1 MSHVMRLARV
11 RPCTYPREPVDVVRA
26 PLGPVPGLLHVST
39 ANLANE
45 RIVRITLTASKMWR
59 VRFGSLEAGTLT
71 HRSAWKLTLE
81 RVAD

>member
-1 MSHVMRLARV
+1 MRLARV
-11 RPCTYPREPVDVVRA
+11 RSCTYPREPVDVVRA

-45 RIVRITLTASKMWR
+45 RIVRITLTASKTRR

>member
-1 MSHVMRLARV
+1 MRLARV
-11 RPCTYPREPVDVVRA
+11 RSCTYPREPVDVVRA

-45 RIVRITLTASKMWR
+45 RITLTASKTRR

-71 HRSAWKLTLE
+71 HRSARKLTLE